1 MTQKVHFILIE
12 GYLPIR
18 TYVLMVRYV
27 SANKY
32 IVIGRYVSGNKL
44 CHYLLCSDIEPI
56 SPLPLLSMFHH
67 TYYFLKQVDVSQ
79 VFGHYYSQVHLS
91 VCLYVCLPIHPK
103 KKQENQRFISHAF
116 YSFSFIIFLFLQ
128 QLFSSKIQ
136 FLNGFYFFSFKPL
149 SPKQP
154 FSSKSLFSEGFF
166 FSF

>member
-103 KKQENQRFISHAF
+103 KTRESKIHKSC
-116 YSFSFIIFLFLQ
+116 FLFL
-128 QLFSSKIQ
+128 
-136 FLNGFYFFSFKPL
+136 FLHNI
-149 SPKQP
+149 P
-154 FSSKSLFSEGFF
+154 FPPTTFF
-166 FSF
+166 FKNSIFEWVLLF